1 MAVKQLTVLPERTRM
16 EDATSPHRPG
26 MQKHKRVQGGG
37 IFKHINDPLY
47 AKVLRLATKLE
58 SKTAQGNLLKDVLN
72 SETLLNSKI
81 LCSVQPGIGRL
92 PHFNDLSFNIQEILR
107 KDRRAIL
114 EIFIE
119 ENRRDVA
126 NFSNSLILTTNKLIV
141 LVESCPDAINARKKM
156 EQLIRD
162 HRNEVRN
169 SHNKRFEKKV
179 AFHSNKQARFTVSE
193 LHRLQTSTNTRKARS
208 EVQQAAKRERI
219 KRSKKRKQEK
229 KKDSLKARVGE
240 IVAKNLVVNLS
251 TQEVPDL
258 AFLYLANGLGFV
270 EAKPCVKEDLTYD
283 VNNFLRKL
291 SWKAF
296 WKEKNDTEDL
306 LQPKDEC
313 NPPTPDVHE
322 NLRLPSKGH
331 PHYKNAL
338 FEEIKTKLKGWVAR
352 FNPTTPSSNIS
363 PQAERGRAWILKAVR
378 EEKIFIS
385 KADKGGA
392 ILILD
397 FIEIVEKV
405 EAELANASKFVL
417 METNTEEQLK
427 FVKDMVKDTAL
438 ELEDHGLLSSRD
450 RELITGLNANKN
462 QKHSHLLKSQHPY
475 AYPLMK
481 LHKLSSEQISAGT
494 TPPMR
499 LIHAQKFGP
508 LYRVEKWLSP
518 YLTDVSR
525 RYCGDEFILDTDD
538 LLKQIQAHNTST
550 LDIPVEERPNIQ
562 LFTLDVEA
570 LYPSI
575 DLDMALESLAEAL
588 LQDAQIDENTKECIM
603 VFSKTIFDKFSYI
616 TCKGKCYGSKKGIA
630 TGGCVSRQE
639 ADILLHRLF
648 KKLIKPKIPLWAFI
662 SLWRRFIDDIFGMW
676 HKRSIP

>member
-1 MAVKQLTVLPERTRM
+1 
-16 EDATSPHRPG
+16 
-26 MQKHKRVQGGG
+26 
-37 IFKHINDPLY
+37 
-47 AKVLRLATKLE
+47 
-58 SKTAQGNLLKDVLN
+58 
-72 SETLLNSKI
+72 
-81 LCSVQPGIGRL
+81 
-92 PHFNDLSFNIQEILR
+92 
-107 KDRRAIL
+107 
-114 EIFIE
+114 
-119 ENRRDVA
+119 
-126 NFSNSLILTTNKLIV
+126 
-141 LVESCPDAINARKKM
+141 M

-219 KRSKKRKQEK
+219 KRSKKTKRKQEK

-397 FIEIVEKV
+397 FIEIVEKI

-417 METNTEEQLK
+417 M
-427 FVKDMVKDTAL
+427 D
-438 ELEDHGLLSSRD
+438 
-450 RELITGLNANKN
+450 
-462 QKHSHLLKSQHPY
+462 
-475 AYPLMK
+475 
-481 LHKLSSEQISAGT
+481 
-494 TPPMR
+494 
-499 LIHAQKFGP
+499 
-508 LYRVEKWLSP
+508 
-518 YLTDVSR
+518 
-525 RYCGDEFILDTDD
+525 
-538 LLKQIQAHNTST
+538 
-550 LDIPVEERPNIQ
+550 
-562 LFTLDVEA
+562 LDV
-570 LYPSI
+570 LYAI
-575 DLDMALESLAEAL
+575 HQLTITFVTYIFKITSLTFLFFRRARKKSFFCK
-588 LQDAQIDENTKECIM
+588 TK
-603 VFSKTIFDKFSYI
+603 
-616 TCKGKCYGSKKGIA
+616 
-630 TGGCVSRQE
+630 
-639 ADILLHRLF
+639 
-648 KKLIKPKIPLWAFI
+648 
-662 SLWRRFIDDIFGMW
+662 
-676 HKRSIP
+676 